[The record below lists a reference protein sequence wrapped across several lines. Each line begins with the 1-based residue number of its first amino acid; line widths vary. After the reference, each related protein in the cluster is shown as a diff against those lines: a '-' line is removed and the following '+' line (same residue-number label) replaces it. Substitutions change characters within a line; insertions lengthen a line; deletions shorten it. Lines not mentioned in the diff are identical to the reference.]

1 MPEPAPA
8 IDRAPSEYFRGSC
21 FLTAEPEDRMIPYVI
36 REQESGTICYA
47 SDYCHWDCAFPDSVK
62 ILASEMISMPD

>member
-1 MPEPAPA
+1 
-8 IDRAPSEYFRGSC
+8 
-21 FLTAEPEDRMIPYVI
+21 MIPYVI